1 MKTWQDLVSLGDND
15 KARMEFVSAVI
26 TDHESS
32 ELYRTARD
40 AEMYYRHLNPTI
52 MKYQKLVYDAMGRAV
67 PDIWSANNKIPSRYY
82 YYFVT
87 QETEYLL
94 GNGVSFGESTTK
106 DKLGKDFDEV
116 MSQLAV
122 RAMNGGVAF
131 GFWNNDRL
139 EVFPVAGYGSE
150 PSFAPIYDEENGAL
164 MAGVRYWR
172 LDETKPLRATL
183 YEPDGYTGY
192 IKRKGEDMIILEDKK
207 PYVTVVARSE
217 ASGEEI
223 LNGWNWP
230 TLPIIPLFNINR
242 QSEIIGGREIIDAY
256 DLMAST
262 LINNV
267 DDGNLLYWI
276 IKNAGGMDDIDDV
289 NFVRRLKEIHVGH
302 VDGTAGTDITS
313 HSVEAPFE
321 ANENALERLRSQM
334 FDDFMALDV
343 KEIANGAATA
353 TQIRA
358 AYEPLNSKT
367 DMFEHCVTAF
377 IRQLLE
383 LLGIDD
389 DPTYTRSTIVNQA
402 EEIQNLTMAAEYL
415 SSEYVTKKI
424 LEFMG
429 DTDITDEVLKQKESE
444 EAKRYK
450 PGNNENEND
459 NENNPEDYQGGE
471 I

>member
-15 KARMEFVSAVI
+15 KARMEFVSEVI

-52 MKYQKLVYDAMGRAV
+52 MKYQKFIYDAMGRAV

-106 DKLGKDFDEV
+106 DKLGKDFDEA

-192 IKRKGEDMIILEDKK
+192 IKRKGEDMIILEGKK

-302 VDGTAGTDITS
+302 VDGTAGTEITS

-343 KEIANGAATA
+343 KEIASGAATA

-402 EEIQNLTMAAEYL
+402 EEIQNLTIAAEYL

-429 DTDITDEVLKQKESE
+429 DTDITDEVLEQKESE
-444 EAKRYK
+444 EANRYT
-450 PGNNENEND
+450 PGNNGED